1 MILLM
6 AFGLIMMMRN
16 NNHLE
21 IINSLHVHI
30 LKNTTRDGGGT
41 AYTVCTV
48 FTIQS
53 ALHCLNSSMYAY
65 TVSEGY
71 NAIGNFENSKMG

>member
-6 AFGLIMMMRN
+6 AFGLIMMMKNIN
-16 NNHLE
+16 NLE

-41 AYTVCTV
+41 AYTVYTV

-53 ALHCLNSSMYAY
+53 ALHCLNSSVYAY
-65 TVSEGY
+65 IVRKGC
-71 NAIGNFENSKMG
+71 NAIGNFGNSKMG